1 MFLIWFIE
9 GKLEMNNDFLDG
21 GIIRFVVCITAYF
34 RLGLKY
40 AYNEPRRLDK
50 HNLHSKLFLN
60 LPYL

>member
-1 MFLIWFIE
+1 
-9 GKLEMNNDFLDG
+9 MNNDFLDG